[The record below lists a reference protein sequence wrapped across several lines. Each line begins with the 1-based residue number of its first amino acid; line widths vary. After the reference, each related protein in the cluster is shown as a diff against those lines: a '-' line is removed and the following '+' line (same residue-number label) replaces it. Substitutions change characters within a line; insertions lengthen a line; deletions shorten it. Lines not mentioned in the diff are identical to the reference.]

1 MIEIQEMVSNEIEE
15 FLTRIGYGHLAC
27 ARNDR
32 PYVIPVH
39 YAYRKPEI
47 YIYTTEGLK
56 TEIIRANPH
65 VCLQVEEVIDN
76 EDWRSV
82 VITGDAEQITDQSH
96 REEAIRLIRST
107 NPTLTPAISIRWVN
121 NWIRENI
128 RVVYR
133 LMPENVT
140 GRSPV
145 KVRISAAFAQPGNKS
160 PLLIRQHKYF

>member
-1 MIEIQEMVSNEIEE
+1 MIEIHEMASCEIDE
-15 FLTRIGYGHLAC
+15 FLARISYGHLAC
-27 ARNDR
+27 ARDDR
-32 PYVIPVH
+32 PYVVPVH
-39 YAYRKPEI
+39 YAYRKPDI

-56 TEIIRANPH
+56 TDIIRANPH

-82 VITGDAEQITDQSH
+82 VVTGDAEQITKLNLKED
-96 REEAIRLIRST
+96 AIRLIRST
-107 NPTLTPAISIRWVN
+107 NPTLSPAISIRWVD

-128 RVVYR
+128 GVVYR
-133 LMPENVT
+133 LRPENVT

-160 PLLIRQHKYF
+160 HN

>member
-65 VCLQVEEVIDN
+65 VCLQV
-76 EDWRSV
+76 V